1 MYWFC
6 HISTWIRHRYTC
18 VPHLEPSSLPVPSLW
33 VIPVHQPQ
41 ASSIVH
47 WTWTGDSFH
56 IWYYTCFNAISQI
69 IPPSPSPIES
79 KRLFYT
85 FLIDLFVLLLLSFKD
100 YFFIFHKSP
109 KLDVSSA
116 PILPQS
122 VACLLIFLILSF
134 AEVFNFNE
142 IQLNY
147 LCHKAC
153 LWSAYPLSS
162 RFSPTLFYRSFTVFH
177 FTFRSMIHFEKIL

>member
-1 MYWFC
+1 MNPPQVYMC
-6 HISTWIRHRYTC
+6 SPSRTLLPPPSPYHPSGSPQCTSPKDPVSCI
-18 VPHLEPSSLPVPSLW
+18 EPGLGTRFVYDITYVSMP
-33 VIPVHQPQ
+33 
-41 ASSIVH
+41 
-47 WTWTGDSFH
+47 F
-56 IWYYTCFNAISQI
+56 SQI

-100 YFFIFHKSP
+100 YFFILHKSP

-153 LWSAYPLSS
+153 L
-162 RFSPTLFYRSFTVFH
+162 
-177 FTFRSMIHFEKIL
+177 

>member
-1 MYWFC
+1 MFIC
-6 HISTWIRHRYTC
+6 HLCNSFGK
-18 VPHLEPSSLPVPSLW
+18 VLKSLA
-33 VIPVHQPQ
+33 H
-41 ASSIVH
+41 
-47 WTWTGDSFH
+47 
-56 IWYYTCFNAISQI
+56 
-69 IPPSPSPIES
+69 
-79 KRLFYT
+79 
-85 FLIDLFVLLLLSFKD
+85 FLIDFFVLLLLSFKD
-100 YFFIFHKSP
+100 FFFFHRSP
-109 KLDVSSA
+109 WLDVSSA

-162 RFSPTLFYRSFTVFH
+162 RFCPMLFYRSFTVFH
-177 FTFRSMIHFEKIL
+177 FTFRSMIHFEKILWRVQGLCSDSLLLHVDI